1 MSTGGT
7 TGGATGGPGGDT
19 HRTPPYAFRVAAL
32 ALILAAVVFMVVMWI
47 FQDEITNGA
56 VVTTALSALFGVFGT
71 VVGAYF
77 GIKLSSDTADKTR
90 DETERA
96 RSETERANEKTN
108 RALAALDPAEA
119 EARGL
124 L

>member
-1 MSTGGT
+1 MSTRGSTGG
-7 TGGATGGPGGDT
+7 AGGDA
-19 HRTPPYAFRVAAL
+19 HRTPPYAFGIAAIALFL
-32 ALILAAVVFMVVMWI
+32 ATLVFMVVMWI

-56 VVTTALSALFGVFGT
+56 VVTTALSTLFGVFGT

-90 DETERA
+90 GETERA
-96 RSETERANEKTN
+96 RAETERANDKTN